1 MSSKWLILDVQV
13 MAKLFDMLSD
23 HSNVDHP
30 LCEECTDQLL
40 LSLERQLEQAEQDS
54 QQYQV
59 RQLFRN
65 STLTKNRDILLINNS
80 DLGFC
85 SSFCGEQ
92 FPNLHVLGPS
102 IHIRICGWLCIEI

>member
-59 RQLFRN
+59 RQQFLERERYK
-65 STLTKNRDILLINNS
+65 KNRDILLIL
-80 DLGFC
+80 DRDIRFC
-85 SSFCGEQ
+85 S
-92 FPNLHVLGPS
+92 
-102 IHIRICGWLCIEI
+102 